1 LATTVPVAPERL
13 RSSRDVAATLRAE
26 RLSGRLLVLHHR
38 SRSDVEQRL
47 PGRPRGDDGPPR
59 LTVMASR
66 RVGTAVDRNRAKRL
80 LREAARATSW
90 PAGTDVVVVARPGC
104 ATATLSAI
112 VSDLDEVRA
121 RIGWQ

>member
-1 LATTVPVAPERL
+1 MAPERL

-38 SRSDVEQRL
+38 ARSA
-47 PGRPRGDDGPPR
+47 DGPAR

-80 LREAARATSW
+80 LREAARTISW
-90 PAGTDVVVVARPGC
+90 PVGTDVVLVARPGC
-104 ATATLSAI
+104 AAAELPA
-112 VSDLDEVRA
+112 VVADLEDVLTRS
-121 RIGWQ
+121 GWQ